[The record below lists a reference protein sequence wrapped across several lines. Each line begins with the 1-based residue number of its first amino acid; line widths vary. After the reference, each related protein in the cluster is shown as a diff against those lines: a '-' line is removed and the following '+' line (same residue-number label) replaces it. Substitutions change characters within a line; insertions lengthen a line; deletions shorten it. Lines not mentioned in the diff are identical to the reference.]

1 MVKAIVRILMVCAS
15 RNHCRSFFS
24 FPLVSFSNY
33 SVLRD
38 LYNTNCMECRNQLE
52 NTHRRVIRRFDEAPK
67 HFPAALLCSPM
78 GFPIDSFESVV
89 PNFQQS
95 RFFSSF
101 VILLQPLP
109 YEWYARLSG
118 PRAFRSFTR
127 YVLFLSLNI
136 IRVMLAFC
144 LQAHAEFYKNSK
156 NLSQFILC
164 NCTLKLRRRHTRTK
178 WRNKIE
184 ILPSSKWK
192 IPTIA
197 TMV

>member
-15 RNHCRSFFS
+15 CNHCRPFFS
-24 FPLVSFSNY
+24 FPLVSFSIY
-33 SVLRD
+33 SIVRD
-38 LYNTNCMECRNQLE
+38 LYNTNCMECRNQPE

-78 GFPIDSFESVV
+78 GFPIDSFESVA
-89 PNFQQS
+89 PNFRQS

-101 VILLQPLP
+101 VILLQPIT

-118 PRAFRSFTR
+118 PSCSFTR
-127 YVLFLSLNI
+127 YVLSLSLNI

-156 NLSQFILC
+156 NLSQLILR

-197 TMV
+197 TKV

>member
-1 MVKAIVRILMVCAS
+1 MAKAIVRILMVCAS
-15 RNHCRSFFS
+15 CNHCRSFFS
-24 FPLVSFSNY
+24 FPLVSFSIY

-52 NTHRRVIRRFDEAPK
+52 NTHRRFVRRFDEAPK

-78 GFPIDSFESVV
+78 GFPIDSFESVAS
-89 PNFQQS
+89 NFRQS

-109 YEWYARLSG
+109 YEWYTRLSG
-118 PRAFRSFTR
+118 PFCSFTR
-127 YVLFLSLNI
+127 YVLSLSLNI

-144 LQAHAEFYKNSK
+144 LRAHAEFYKNSK
-156 NLSQFILC
+156 NLSQLILR
-164 NCTLKLRRRHTRTK
+164 NCSLKLRPRHARTK

-197 TMV
+197 TKV